1 MPVCQV
7 FACQAFAIG
16 LDGKCGTG
24 KQRLQGGRDRLSAF
38 GKDHRI

>member
-1 MPVCQV
+1 MPVCPF
-7 FACQAFAIG
+7 FAVG

-24 KQRLQGGRDRLSAF
+24 KQRLQGDRDRPSAF